1 MSASTFFWGGIY
13 SARIIAGIARYT
25 NLKGVLRMFVTI
37 TRILIILVS
46 WCSLLLVPKKS
57 FFKFLPVTLF
67 STIFLLV
74 ETFLSLKF
82 KWWKVK
88 GGIHGMINS
97 AFTFIF
103 GPYFVGNIL
112 IFHFTYKKFWLY
124 AIINAIMDILLA
136 IPLNNFFEKH
146 GFYKL
151 KKVNKVFLFVSA
163 YLYAMCNYG
172 FQKILDK
179 NTMIEGKKG

>member
-1 MSASTFFWGGIY
+1 
-13 SARIIAGIARYT
+13 
-25 NLKGVLRMFVTI
+25 MFITI
-37 TRILIILVS
+37 TRIFIIIVS
-46 WCSLLLVPKKS
+46 WCSILLIPKKS
-57 FFKFLPVTLF
+57 FFRFLPVTLF

-88 GGIHGMINS
+88 GGIHGMINN

-124 AIINAIMDILLA
+124 AAINAIMDILLA
-136 IPLNNFFEKH
+136 VPLNNFFEKH

-151 KKVNKVFLFVSA
+151 KKANRAFLFASA

-172 FQKILDK
+172 FQKLLDK
-179 NTMIEGKKG
+179 NAKIEGKKG